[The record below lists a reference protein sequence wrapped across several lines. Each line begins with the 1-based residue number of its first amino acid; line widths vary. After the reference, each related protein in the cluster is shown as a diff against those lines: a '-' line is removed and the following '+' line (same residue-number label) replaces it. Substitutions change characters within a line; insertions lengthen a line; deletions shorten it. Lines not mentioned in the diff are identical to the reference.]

1 MFIREVGGASAWEV
15 CKLSSSIHLTSWGK
29 MEHQA
34 NMANGFRKRSRLMLN
49 FVNADLWYGQLQ
61 YIELC

>member
-34 NMANGFRKRSRLMLN
+34 NMSNGFRKRSRLMLI
-49 FVNADLWYGQLQ
+49 FVLTLISGMAQ
-61 YIELC
+61 YIERC